1 MSNGNVRWE
10 NGNGM
15 GQWEKLGEGY
25 LGTLCTIIAT
35 FFFKFKTIQ
44 KLKVGLNKMLL

>member
-1 MSNGNVRWE
+1 MCNGNVRWE

-25 LGTLCTIIAT
+25 LGTLCTITAT
-35 FFFKFKTIQ
+35 VLKFKTIQ
-44 KLKVGLNKMLL
+44 KLKVDWNKTLL